1 MFHLK
6 FPKDYS
12 LPSTPRGGETAIS
25 ESPTSFCQAF
35 GRFSDGSIGS
45 SSWRRV
51 TDSEIQLTRAAR
63 LGNFGSS
70 SWAKWPTARS
80 SLKRRRAIC
89 GFCHVVLGKSNL
101 KITNAAAYF
110 WDCSSR
116 TPSRPP
122 FHFLSTSFRS
132 SCTQMRHPQQKMT
145 WQMSC
150 PKWAY
155 P

>member
-12 LPSTPRGGETAIS
+12 LPSTPRAGETAIS

-80 SLKRRRAIC
+80 SLKRKKAIC
-89 GFCHVVLGKSNL
+89 GFCQVVLGKLNL
-101 KITNAAAYF
+101 KITKAAGFFGIAHEELPAGPLPTSKILLF
-110 WDCSSR
+110 KAPALR
-116 TPSRPP
+116 TAIPNR
-122 FHFLSTSFRS
+122 R
-132 SCTQMRHPQQKMT
+132 
-145 WQMSC
+145 
-150 PKWAY
+150 
-155 P
+155 